1 MNDKRKAATVSRAAN
16 QKSHPNSTAI
26 GFFCRCRDGVI
37 CPVCLYWDMRIR
49 LDEIRKMITR
59 GGLRHE

>member
-1 MNDKRKAATVSRAAN
+1 MNEKRRAARETVAAN
-16 QKSHPNSTAI
+16 QITRPNYTEI
-26 GFFCRCRDGVI
+26 DRFCRCRDGVI

-49 LDEIRKMITR
+49 LDEFRQMITR